1 MLIEYKKVKVYQQ
14 DNLILDDVDFHV
26 DEGELVYLIGKVG
39 SGKSSLLKTLYC
51 ELDLYKDEAEKAEV
65 LGRNMLTLKRKDI
78 PALRREMGII
88 FQDFQLLRDRNI
100 YQNLY
105 FVLRATGWKDKKKI
119 KDRIAEVLE
128 AVGMTD
134 KIHSMPHELS
144 GGEQQRISI
153 ARALL
158 NKPKIIIADEPT
170 GNLDPETANNIVSL
184 LKDITLNGTSV
195 VMSTHNISM
204 LNRFPGVVYRCKDG
218 HLADVTNEFNNLD
231 LTEDGVENPQDNAA
245 ADENYQ

>member
-1 MLIEYKKVKVYQQ
+1 MLIEYNKVKVYQQ

-51 ELDLYKDEAEKAEV
+51 EPDLYKDEADKAEV

-170 GNLDPETANNIVSL
+170 GNLDPKQPT
-184 LKDITLNGTSV
+184 TS
-195 VMSTHNISM
+195 
-204 LNRFPGVVYRCKDG
+204 
-218 HLADVTNEFNNLD
+218 
-231 LTEDGVENPQDNAA
+231 
-245 ADENYQ
+245 